1 MTAFSHLCNRTINPF
16 MKNVKIIEVKSELGA
31 GTRGASLGIDALKIA
46 CLDANS
52 DYFKRFN
59 SIEVPNDNYV
69 LFEKNLFPHA
79 KHIDSILV
87 TLKSISITVART
99 FEQGMFPLVL
109 AGDHSNAAGTIA
121 GIKAAHPDK
130 RLGVIWIDAHS
141 DIHSPYTTPS
151 GNMHGMSLAIALN
164 EDNKDCKLHDLD
176 PETRFFWR
184 SVKKVGA
191 EGPKLTYDDLV
202 YIAVRSYE
210 EPEDHLMKKH
220 HIKNYQFDEFN
231 RKGAENVANEA
242 LAHLKACDL
251 IYISFDVDS
260 LDSKF
265 SKGTGTPVE
274 IGLTVEQDK
283 ELCACLVKDPRVSC
297 FEMVEINPT
306 LDTENTMAENA
317 FEILEATTNSVV
329 ERLEKAA
336 RLEKVE

>member
-1 MTAFSHLCNRTINPF
+1 
-16 MKNVKIIEVKSELGA
+16 MKNVKLIEVKSELGA

-59 SIEVPNDNYV
+59 SVEVPNDNYV
-69 LFEKNLFPHA
+69 LFNKNLFPFA

-87 TLKSISITVART
+87 TLKSISSTVAQT
-99 FEQGMFPLVL
+99 FEFDMFPVVL

-151 GNMHGMSLAIALN
+151 GNMHGMSLAIAMN

-176 PETRFFWR
+176 PETKFFWK
-184 SVKKVGA
+184 SVKKVGL
-191 EGPKLTYDDLV
+191 EGPKLTYDDLI
-202 YIAVRSYE
+202 YIMVRSFE
-210 EPEDHLMKKH
+210 EPEDYLMKKH
-220 HIKNYQFDEFN
+220 KVKNYQYDEFN
-231 RKGAENVANEA
+231 QKGAEQIANEA
-242 LAHLKACDL
+242 LDHLKDCDL
-251 IYISFDVDS
+251 IYVSFDVDS

-274 IGLTVEQDK
+274 IGLTVEQAK
-283 ELCACLVKDPRVSC
+283 ELCSNLVKDPRVCC

-317 FEILEATTNSVV
+317 FEILEATTNSII
-329 ERLEKAA
+329 A
-336 RLEKVE
+336 REAKNSIPA

>member
-1 MTAFSHLCNRTINPF
+1 
-16 MKNVKIIEVKSELGA
+16 MKNVKLIEVKSELGA

-46 CLDANS
+46 CLDAGSN
-52 DYFKRFN
+52 YFTRFN
-59 SIEVPNDNYV
+59 STEVPNDNHV
-69 LFEKNLFPHA
+69 LFGKNLFPHA

-87 TLKSISITVART
+87 TLKSISATIVQT
-99 FEQGMFPLVL
+99 FEFGMFPLVL

-121 GIKAAHPDK
+121 GIKAANPDK

-164 EDNKDCKLHDLD
+164 EDNKEYKINDLD
-176 PETRFFWR
+176 PETKFFWK
-184 SVKKVGA
+184 SMKKVGV
-191 EGPKLTYDDLV
+191 EGPKLKYEDLV
-202 YIAVRSYE
+202 YIVVRSYE
-210 EPEDHLMKKH
+210 EPEEHLMKSKK
-220 HIKNYQFDEFN
+220 IKNFQYDELN
-231 RKGAENVANEA
+231 QKGAENIANEA
-242 LAHLKACDL
+242 LARLKHCDL

-274 IGLTVEQDK
+274 IGLTVDQAK
-283 ELCACLVKDPRVSC
+283 ELCACLVKDPRVCC

-317 FEILEATTNSVV
+317 FEILEATTNSLV
-329 ERLEKAA
+329 ERLKKTE
-336 RLEKVE
+336 

>member
-1 MTAFSHLCNRTINPF
+1 
-16 MKNVKIIEVKSELGA
+16 MKNVKLIEVKSELGA

-46 CLDANS
+46 CLDAGS
-52 DYFKRFN
+52 DYFSRFN

-79 KHIDSILV
+79 KYIDSILV
-87 TLKSISITVART
+87 TLKTISSTIAQT
-99 FEQGMFPLVL
+99 FGFRMFPLVL

-164 EDNKDCKLHDLD
+164 EDNKECKIHDLD
-176 PETRFFWR
+176 PETKFFWR
-184 SVKKVGA
+184 SVKKVGVD
-191 EGPKLTYDDLV
+191 GPKLSYDDLV
-202 YIAVRSYE
+202 YIMVRSFE
-210 EPEDHLMKKH
+210 EPEDYLMKKH
-220 HIKNYQFDEFN
+220 NIKNYQFEEFN
-231 RKGAENVANEA
+231 EKGPEMVANEA
-242 LAHLKACDL
+242 LHRLKDCDL
-251 IYISFDVDS
+251 IYVSFDVDS

-274 IGLTVEQDK
+274 TGLTVEQAK
-283 ELCACLVKDPRVSC
+283 ELCSCLLKDERVCC

-317 FEILEATTNSVV
+317 FEILEAATKSLV
-329 ERLEKAA
+329 A
-336 RLEKVE
+336 REAKISTLA

>member
-1 MTAFSHLCNRTINPF
+1 

-46 CLDANS
+46 CMDAGSN
-52 DYFKRFN
+52 YFTRFN

-69 LFEKNLFPHA
+69 LFEKNLFPFA

-87 TLKSISITVART
+87 TLKSISATVAQT
-99 FEQGMFPLVL
+99 FEFGMFPLVL

-121 GIKAAHPDK
+121 GIKTAHPEK

-151 GNMHGMSLAIALN
+151 GNMHGMSLAISLN
-164 EDNKDCKLHDLD
+164 EDNKDCKLHELD
-176 PETRFFWR
+176 PESKFFWKA
-184 SVKKVGA
+184 VKKVGV
-191 EGPKLTYDDLV
+191 EGPKLKYDDLI
-202 YIAVRSYE
+202 YIMVRSYE
-210 EPEDHLMKKH
+210 EPEDYLLKKH
-220 HIKNYQFDEFN
+220 NIKNFKYNEFN
-231 RKGAENVANEA
+231 EKGAAAVAKEA
-242 LAHLKACDL
+242 LERLKDCDL

-274 IGLTVEQDK
+274 TGLTVEQAK
-283 ELCACLVKDPRVSC
+283 ELCATLVQDPRVCC

-317 FEILEATTNSVV
+317 FEILEATTKSLV
-329 ERLEKAA
+329 ERLGAN
-336 RLEKVE
+336 

>member
-1 MTAFSHLCNRTINPF
+1 

-46 CLDANS
+46 CLDAGS

-59 SIEVPNDNYV
+59 SIEVPNDNHV
-69 LFEKNLFPHA
+69 LFDKNLFPFA

-87 TLKSISITVART
+87 TLKSISSTIAQT
-99 FEQGMFPLVL
+99 FEFNMFPLVL
-109 AGDHSNAAGTIA
+109 AADHSNAAGTIA

-164 EDNKDCKLHDLD
+164 EDNKDCKINDLD
-176 PETRFFWR
+176 PESRFFWR
-184 SVKKVGA
+184 SVKKVGV
-191 EGPKLTYDDLV
+191 EGPKFSYDDLI
-202 YIAVRSYE
+202 YIMVRSYE
-210 EPEDHLMKKH
+210 VPEDYLMKKH
-220 HIKNYQFDEFN
+220 NIKNYHFDEFN
-231 RKGAENVANEA
+231 QKGAENIANEA
-242 LAHLKACDL
+242 LARLKDCDL

-274 IGLTVEQDK
+274 TGLTVEQAK
-283 ELCACLVKDPRVSC
+283 ELCACLVKDPRVCC

-317 FEILEATTNSVV
+317 FEILEATTNSLV
-329 ERLEKAA
+329 ERLGKV
-336 RLEKVE
+336 EKVSA

>member
-1 MTAFSHLCNRTINPF
+1 

-46 CLDANS
+46 CMDAGS
-52 DYFKRFN
+52 YYFKRFN

-69 LFEKNLFPHA
+69 LFEKNLFPFA
-79 KHIDSILV
+79 KYIDSILV
-87 TLKSISITVART
+87 TLKSISATVAQT
-99 FEQGMFPLVL
+99 FEFDMFPLVL

-121 GIKAAHPDK
+121 GIKTAHPDK

-151 GNMHGMSLAIALN
+151 GNMHGMSLAISLN

-176 PETRFFWR
+176 PETRFFWK
-184 SVKKVGA
+184 SVKKVGT
-191 EGPKLTYDDLV
+191 EGPKLSYDDLI
-202 YIAVRSYE
+202 YIMVRSFE
-210 EPEDHLMKKH
+210 EPEDYLLKKH
-220 HIKNYQFDEFN
+220 DIKNFKYNEFN
-231 RKGAENVANEA
+231 EKGAATVAKEA
-242 LAHLKACDL
+242 LERLKDCDL

-274 IGLTVEQDK
+274 IGLTVEQAK
-283 ELCACLVKDPRVSC
+283 ELCSALVKDPRVCC

-317 FEILEATTNSVV
+317 FEILEATTNSLV
-329 ERLEKAA
+329 ERLGGT
-336 RLEKVE
+336 V